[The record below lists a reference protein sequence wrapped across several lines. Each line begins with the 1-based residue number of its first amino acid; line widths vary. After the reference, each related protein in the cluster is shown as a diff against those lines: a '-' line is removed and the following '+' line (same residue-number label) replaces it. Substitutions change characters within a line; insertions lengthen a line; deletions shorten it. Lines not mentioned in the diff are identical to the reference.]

1 MQHFT
6 RQDLL
11 NLTIDD
17 LITLSNRGLVKR
29 AQQESTAP
37 DLVGTIQEDEAG
49 NVQVDWSDE
58 IRCVLPAATTLS
70 QSQCSC
76 PATSLCRHLL
86 RSVLLYQSKSN
97 SMDNNKGPELES
109 PSDAEWNPGTIADET
124 LSEYYSKS
132 ELAKLR
138 SQFDLGQVIRVSC
151 GIKPTAHLHSCAL
164 NLRFLVPHDLRYT
177 HCDCDEVAPCRHVP
191 LAIWAF
197 RQLASDQTQALITT
211 ETETI
216 APPIDLLD
224 DLDLHLREL
233 ATVGIVGMTQ
243 PLRDRF
249 SRLEGR
255 CRSTDLVWIAEILLD
270 LQQAC
275 DHYQQHD
282 AQFDGEQVLQYIS
295 ELWIRSDAL
304 RNHAL
309 VKNPVPQLFIRGSS
323 QDQTVAIGSARLV
336 GLGCGITVRS
346 SGVTLTAY
354 LQDVDSGT
362 LVALPKSFANPAA
375 DQLPDPFYQLAHH
388 SVGKR
393 MQLGAIGAGQI
404 LMKGGK
410 RSPSGHLIP
419 GRGPMSL
426 NPQSYQWE
434 KLRSP
439 LRIDS
444 FTELTHHLQQLP
456 PPQLRPRRITEQLQV
471 LSIAEVRSVEFDAST
486 QTVRSIV
493 ADSCGMTATLIHP
506 YFHRGRFGV
515 ERLLTQ
521 LQQSELK
528 FVSAQVA
535 MSNRGLI
542 LSPIALVFQSGDSR
556 SILQPWISDPHS
568 NPNIPQVSNTPLTPS
583 PQNAL
588 TAYRQ
593 DLSLVLQDLWLVGL
607 DRADTH
613 HLQQCQR
620 LVQQGR
626 AIGFHQLLVPI
637 IQLTDALAQKF
648 QTLQWEAHVAQ
659 ECLAIVTVLN
669 GIWDLVIDPIRKGD
683 L

>member
-1 MQHFT
+1 M

-29 AQQESTAP
+29 AQQEATVP
-37 DLVGTIQEDEAG
+37 DLVGTIQEDDAG

-86 RSVLLYQSKSN
+86 RSVLLYQANSN
-97 SMDNNKGPELES
+97 SIDNDEASPQES
-109 PSDAEWNPGTIADET
+109 SSETEWNPGSIADEI
-124 LSEYYSKS
+124 LNQHYSKS

-138 SQFDLGQVIRVSC
+138 SQFDLGQVISVSC
-151 GIKPTAHLHSCAL
+151 GIKPTAHLHSQAL

-177 HCDCDEVAPCRHVP
+177 HCDCDEAVPCRHVP

-197 RQLASDQTQALITT
+197 RQLAPDQTQALIST
-211 ETETI
+211 ETQPI

-249 SRLEGR
+249 SRLERR
-255 CRSTDLVWIAEILLD
+255 CRSADLVWIAEILLD

-275 DHYQQHD
+275 DHYHQHD
-282 AQFDGEQVLQYIS
+282 AQFDGQQVLQHIS
-295 ELWIRSDAL
+295 ELWMRSDAL

-323 QDQTVAIGSARLV
+323 QDRTVAIGSARLV
-336 GLGCGITVRS
+336 GLGCGVTVRS

-362 LVALPKSFANPAA
+362 LVALPKSFPNPEA
-375 DQLPDPFYQLAHH
+375 DAVPKPFYELARH
-388 SVGKR
+388 SVGKG
-393 MQLGAIGAGQI
+393 MQLGPIGAGQI

-419 GRGPMSL
+419 GRAPMSL

-444 FTELTHHLQQLP
+444 FTELTDRLQQLP

-471 LSIAEVRSVEFDAST
+471 LSINEVRSVEFEAST

-515 ERLLTQ
+515 EQLLTQ

-528 FVSAQVA
+528 FVSAQVS
-535 MSNRGLI
+535 MSNRGLT
-542 LSPIALVFQSGDSR
+542 LAPIALVFQSGQSR
-556 SILQPWISDPHS
+556 SILQPWISVPQV
-568 NPNIPQVSNTPLTPS
+568 NPNSSQVSSTPLTPS

-588 TAYRQ
+588 TDYRQ

-607 DRADTH
+607 DRADRA
-613 HLQQCQR
+613 HLQQWQR
-620 LVQQGR
+620 LVQQGT

-637 IQLTDALAQKF
+637 VQLTDALAQKF
-648 QTLQWEAHVAQ
+648 QTLNWEAGSAQ
-659 ECLAIVTVLN
+659 EFLAIVTILN
-669 GIWDLVIDPIRKGD
+669 GMWDLISSGAVDGEFIKI
-683 L
+683 